1 MAARA
6 APGVEAGAGLR
17 GPAVPGGKASALDRR
32 GRSAKPRPGWP
43 PPPPPRA
50 AAPATAAVYSMQ
62 MDAEALASYDAS
74 ATLSEEVRKSAT
86 YRALR
91 YSRGKAD
98 DT

>member
-1 MAARA
+1 MRLDRQGRYAESRARM
-6 APGVEAGAGLR
+6 
-17 GPAVPGGKASALDRR
+17 ASAAHAL
-32 GRSAKPRPGWP
+32 
-43 PPPPPRA
+43 A

-98 DT
+98 DTSK